1 MQAKDSS
8 LADAG
13 RYLILI
19 AKTLKLA
26 ADDTTLDPDFLAHAY
41 CVQQAL
47 VADGD
52 TSDPAG
58 SVSSSRLQS
67 CWQPD

>member
-1 MQAKDSS
+1 MQVCQAMQAKNSS

-26 ADDTTLDPDFLAHAY
+26 ADDASLDPDFVAY
-41 CVQQAL
+41 TQQMHTTGVGCRWGHL
-47 VADGD
+47 
-52 TSDPAG
+52 
-58 SVSSSRLQS
+58 
-67 CWQPD
+67 